1 MNDII
6 CDDCSK
12 KEHCVVK
19 KHGFPEKQSYFFIC
33 MNYETE
39 KELKE

>member
-1 MNDII
+1 MII

-19 KHGFPEKQSYFFIC
+19 KHNNPEKQSYFIC
-33 MNYETE
+33 MNYE
-39 KELKE
+39 KELEK